1 MRKKGARK
9 RDKPYFSHDENLE
22 FLELKKYCSHQALF
36 TSVIR
41 IMKGRGA
48 KDPNIIEA
56 CEKEDF
62 HAVTHN
68 TRDFEETRKDFRL
81 GVVCVGLVD
90 KDIWI
95 PKFSRM
101 LRKLRRHDQYYFKNI
116 YIRDIITTLDRKTEE
131 IRII

>member
-1 MRKKGARK
+1 MRKKRSRK
-9 RDKPYFSHDENLE
+9 RDKPHFAHDENLE

-41 IMKGRGA
+41 IMGGRGA
-48 KDPNIIEA
+48 KDPNIIEI

-68 TRDFEETRKDFRL
+68 TRDFERVRESFML

-101 LRKLRRHDQYYFKNI
+101 LRKLRRHDQYSFKNI
-116 YIRDIITTLDRKTEE
+116 YIRDIITVLDRKTEE
-131 IRII
+131 VRII